1 MRALGGNVLVNVPEE
16 NFDVNIPA
24 DAASWVQ
31 INEAESSGKALVL
44 SVDENETGTER
55 STVVNVTRS
64 GKSTVLA
71 TVTIKQSDITLQA
84 GEFVIEEIYFT
95 GTALPETGKP
105 DRWLGDQYIKIRNN
119 SDEDLY
125 ADGMML
131 ILSSGLNSGMN
142 SEMIEG
148 KDFRKECCAGN
159 AFYCIPGNG
168 QDVLVKAG
176 ESLIVV
182 NNAQNHTIGNP
193 NSWDAT
199 KADFEWYDVSS
210 NENYLDIDNPD
221 VPNLDKWYASTLT
234 VQVLH
239 NRGFNAVAIAM
250 PPVGLTAKQ
259 FLAEYPL
266 EDAQYIFHSPN
277 GSDYTVPLRNCYRVP
292 NEWVLDAVNTG
303 CRDEYYIAPWDASL
317 DAGYAWCGTAD
328 GDAYRFG
335 KSVIRKTG
343 SDGKLIDS
351 NNSTNDFESN
361 TKASLIK

>member
-1 MRALGGNVLVNVPEE
+1 MKKLFLILTTALFAAGFASCTDDPEETVNPVVVSEILRALGGNVLVNVPEE

-277 GSDYTVPLRNCYRVP
+277 GSDYTMPLRNCYRVP

-317 DAGYAWCGTAD
+317 DAGYA
-328 GDAYRFG
+328 
-335 KSVIRKTG
+335 
-343 SDGKLIDS
+343 
-351 NNSTNDFESN
+351 
-361 TKASLIK
+361 

>member
-1 MRALGGNVLVNVPEE
+1 MKKLFLILTTALFAAGFASCTDDPEETVNPVVVSEILRALGGNVLVNVPEE

-234 VQVLH
+234 ASTPWL
-239 NRGFNAVAIAM
+239 
-250 PPVGLTAKQ
+250 
-259 FLAEYPL
+259 
-266 EDAQYIFHSPN
+266 SP
-277 GSDYTVPLRNCYRVP
+277 
-292 NEWVLDAVNTG
+292 
-303 CRDEYYIAPWDASL
+303 CRPSA
-317 DAGYAWCGTAD
+317 
-328 GDAYRFG
+328 
-335 KSVIRKTG
+335 
-343 SDGKLIDS
+343 
-351 NNSTNDFESN
+351 
-361 TKASLIK
+361 

>member
-1 MRALGGNVLVNVPEE
+1 MKKLFLILTTALFAAGFASCTDDPEETVNPVVVSEILRALGGNVLVNVPEE

-125 ADGMML
+125 ADG
-131 ILSSGLNSGMN
+131 
-142 SEMIEG
+142 
-148 KDFRKECCAGN
+148 
-159 AFYCIPGNG
+159 
-168 QDVLVKAG
+168 

-250 PPVGLTAKQ
+250 PPVGLTAEQ

-277 GSDYTVPLRNCYRVP
+277 GSDYTMPLRNCYRVP

>member
-1 MRALGGNVLVNVPEE
+1 MKKLFLILTTALFAAGFASCTDDPEETVNPVVVSEILRALGGNVLVNVPEE

-176 ESLIVV
+176 ELIPNDGEIIAGV
-182 NNAQNHTIGNP
+182 ASIDPSATRTRGTPRKPISSGTTFRRTRTI
-193 NSWDAT
+193 W
-199 KADFEWYDVSS
+199 
-210 NENYLDIDNPD
+210 I
-221 VPNLDKWYASTLT
+221 STT
-234 VQVLH
+234 
-239 NRGFNAVAIAM
+239 
-250 PPVGLTAKQ
+250 PTCPT
-259 FLAEYPL
+259 
-266 EDAQYIFHSPN
+266 
-277 GSDYTVPLRNCYRVP
+277 
-292 NEWVLDAVNTG
+292 
-303 CRDEYYIAPWDASL
+303 
-317 DAGYAWCGTAD
+317 
-328 GDAYRFG
+328 
-335 KSVIRKTG
+335 
-343 SDGKLIDS
+343 
-351 NNSTNDFESN
+351 STNG
-361 TKASLIK
+361 TLRH